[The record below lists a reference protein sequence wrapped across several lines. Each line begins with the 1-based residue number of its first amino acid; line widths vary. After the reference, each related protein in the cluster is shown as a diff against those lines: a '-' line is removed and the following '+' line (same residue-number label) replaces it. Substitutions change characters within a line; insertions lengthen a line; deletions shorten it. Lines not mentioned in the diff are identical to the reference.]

1 MSTRLRKCVRT
12 RPQRPWELLLVVLL
26 AAGCGSAEPPDA
38 AADSASYA
46 DEMAEQHADDRP
58 ESSGATLA
66 EPAGEVVAEEVVYG
80 RVDDREVTGYLAR
93 PEGGSGEPG
102 VVVIHEWWGL
112 NDNIRSMT
120 RRLAGRGY
128 AALAV
133 DLYGG
138 RVAEE
143 PSGAQEL
150 MASVMEDREGV
161 RENLRAAHAYL
172 DREVGAERVAAIG
185 WCFGGMWSLRTA
197 LLLPSDL
204 DAAVVYY
211 GPPVTDP
218 IRLGTLELPILGHF
232 GAEDGSIPADTVR
245 RFASVLDSLQ
255 IPNAIHLYEGAG
267 HAFANPSGT
276 GYRPEAAETAWTRTL
291 DFLAEHLKQNGASP

>member
-1 MSTRLRKCVRT
+1 MPIRLPKCARVRA
-12 RPQRPWELLLVVLL
+12 QRPWELLLVALL
-26 AAGCGSAEPPDA
+26 AAGCGSGEPPDA
-38 AADSASYA
+38 AADSADYT
-46 DEMAEQHADDRP
+46 DQMAEQHADDRP
-58 ESSGATLA
+58 EPSDAALA
-66 EPAGEVVAEEVVYG
+66 EPGGEVVVDEVVYG
-80 RVDDREVTGYLAR
+80 RVGDREVTGYLAR
-93 PEGGSGEPG
+93 PEGGTGGPG

-120 RRLAGRGY
+120 RQLAGRGY

-138 RVAEE
+138 RVADE

-150 MASVMEDREGV
+150 MASVMEDREAA

-172 DREVGAERVAAIG
+172 DREVEAERVAAIG

-197 LLLPSDL
+197 LLLPTDL

-218 IRLGTLELPILGHF
+218 TRLATLEMPILGHF
-232 GAEDGSIPADTVR
+232 GMEDGSIPADTVR

-255 IPNAIHLYEGAG
+255 VPNAIHLYEGAG

-276 GYRPEAAETAWTRTL
+276 SYRPEAAETAWTRTL
-291 DFLAEHLKQNGASP
+291 DFLAEHLKQNGASS